1 MNKIIIPAI
10 GLLFFLA
17 SCQKE
22 VSVDLGGSGGN
33 GGGGGGSTNG
43 DLLSK
48 ITSTGG
54 SDNYSVE
61 YTYDASKRVI
71 KILYVG
77 TSAGQNIGNETRVV
91 RNAAGI
97 ITQTIEKNAG
107 IPDSSITIV
116 NYNTASGRYIYKIM
130 EITTQGFTAIDS
142 SVFVYDGAGRITQ
155 VDEYLS
161 NPGIGLD
168 PFLAA
173 KTVYTYD
180 AAGNNISY
188 KILSEDPLGGPDEV
202 LVESTISYDT
212 KVNPLILSA
221 GEAVI
226 LGDPSLASPNNPLKY
241 DYKDIVNS
249 GAASFLLDFTY
260 TYNSKN
266 KPATSSFT
274 ETPGGGVTNNTYTYK

>member
-1 MNKIIIPAI
+1 MNKIILPAI

-22 VSVDLGGSGGN
+22 VSVDLGGSSGN
-33 GGGGGGSTNG
+33 GGGGGGATNG

-48 ITSTGG
+48 ITAAGASE
-54 SDNYSVE
+54 NYTVE

-71 KILYVG
+71 RIVYTG
-77 TSAGQNIGNETRVV
+77 TSSGQNIGNDTRVV

-107 IPDSSITIV
+107 VPDSSITIV
-116 NYNTASGRYIYKIM
+116 NYNAASGRYESKIM
-130 EITTQGFTAIDS
+130 EITTQGFSAIDS
-142 SVFVYDGAGRITQ
+142 SVFVYDGTGKIVQ

-180 AAGNNISY
+180 AAGNNVTF
-188 KILSEDPLGGPDEV
+188 KILSADPLGGPDEV
-202 LVESTISYDT
+202 LAETTIGYDT

-226 LGDPSLASPNNPLKY
+226 LGDPSMASPNNPTKY
-241 DYKDIVNS
+241 DYTDVANA
-249 GAASFLLDFTY
+249 GASSFLLDFTY
-260 TYNSKN
+260 TYNTKN
-266 KPATSSFT
+266 KPATSSYT
-274 ETPGGGVTNNTYTYK
+274 QTPGGGVTNNTYTYK

>member
-22 VSVDLGGSGGN
+22 VSVDLGGSSGN
-33 GGGGGGSTNG
+33 GGGGGGATNG

-48 ITSTGG
+48 ITAAGASE
-54 SDNYSVE
+54 NYTVE

-71 KILYVG
+71 RIVYTG
-77 TSAGQNIGNETRVV
+77 TSSGQNIGNDTRVV

-107 IPDSSITIV
+107 VPDSSITIV
-116 NYNTASGRYIYKIM
+116 NYNAASGRYESKIM
-130 EITTQGFTAIDS
+130 EITTQGFSAIDS
-142 SVFVYDGAGRITQ
+142 SVFVYDGTGKIVQ

-180 AAGNNISY
+180 AAGNNVTF
-188 KILSEDPLGGPDEV
+188 KILSADPLGGPDEV
-202 LVESTISYDT
+202 LAETTIGYDT

-226 LGDPSLASPNNPLKY
+226 LGDPSMASPNNPTKY
-241 DYKDIVNS
+241 DYTDVANA
-249 GAASFLLDFTY
+249 GASSFLLDFTY
-260 TYNSKN
+260 TYNTKN
-266 KPATSSFT
+266 KPATSSYT
-274 ETPGGGVTNNTYTYK
+274 QTPGGGVTNNTYTYK

>member
-33 GGGGGGSTNG
+33 GGGGGGATNG

-48 ITSTGG
+48 ITAVGASE
-54 SDNYSVE
+54 NYTVE

-71 KILYVG
+71 RIVYTG
-77 TSAGQNIGNETRVV
+77 TSSGQNIGNDTRVV

-107 IPDSSITIV
+107 VPDSSITIV
-116 NYNTASGRYIYKIM
+116 NYNAASGRYESKIM
-130 EITTQGFTAIDS
+130 EITTQGFSAIDS
-142 SVFVYDGAGRITQ
+142 SVFVYDGTGKIVQ

-180 AAGNNISY
+180 AAGNNVTF
-188 KILSEDPLGGPDEV
+188 KILSADPLGGPDEV
-202 LVESTISYDT
+202 LAETTIGYDT

-226 LGDPSLASPNNPLKY
+226 LGDPSMASPNNPTKY
-241 DYKDIVNS
+241 DYTDVANA
-249 GAASFLLDFTY
+249 GASSFLLDFTY
-260 TYNSKN
+260 TYNTKN
-266 KPATSSFT
+266 KPATSSYT
-274 ETPGGGVTNNTYTYK
+274 QTPGGGVTNNTYTYK